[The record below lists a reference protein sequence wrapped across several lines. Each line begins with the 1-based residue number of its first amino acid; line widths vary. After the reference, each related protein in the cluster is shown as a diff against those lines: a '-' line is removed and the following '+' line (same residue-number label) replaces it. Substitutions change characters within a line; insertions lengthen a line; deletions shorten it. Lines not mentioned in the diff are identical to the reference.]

1 MTAERHDSADTTT
14 VTLTV
19 NGTQLNATVEP
30 RLLLVELLRDV
41 HGLTG
46 TKIGC
51 DTSTCGACTVLVDGK
66 ATKSCTLLAA
76 QAHGSEVRTIE
87 GLATD
92 DGLHPVQRA
101 FHEHHGLQCGYCTP
115 GMIMASVSLLQHS
128 RRPTEEDVRLALKGN
143 VCRCTGY
150 QQIVDAVLAA
160 AAELEHES

>member
-1 MTAERHDSADTTT
+1 MSAEPHPADTVT

-19 NGTQLNATVEP
+19 NGSELTATIEP

-51 DTSTCGACTVLVDGK
+51 DTSTCGACTVLLDGR
-66 ATKSCTLLAA
+66 ATKSCTLLAP
-76 QAHGSEVRTIE
+76 QAHGATVRTIE
-87 GLATD
+87 GLETEE
-92 DGLHPVQRA
+92 GLHPVQRA

-115 GMIMASVSLLQHS
+115 GMIMACVSLIEHGEP
-128 RRPTEEDVRLALKGN
+128 PTEESIRLALKGN

-150 QQIVDAVLAA
+150 QNIVDAVLAA
-160 AAELEHES
+160 ASELEGDA